1 MDLGGKKPGVLS
13 EEVKE
18 ALGMSD
24 DGPPPWLINMQRYGP
39 PPSYPN
45 LKIPG
50 LSAPIPP
57 GAAFGYHP
65 GGWGKPPVDEYGN
78 PIYGDVFGV
87 YGTKEHDDRTP
98 YDAVVDKTKRWA
110 RWRSSPSLRAN
121 TRRTRR
127 TRRTATA
134 RSSGTTTFARVSRP
148 CPACRR
154 AWRRPPR
161 RSTFASDRAS
171 ASETEP
177 ARELYQVLQTKDAGV
192 AGTDIMGSAHTYVVP
207 SERVGLVPGSKEE
220 QRAAAAAA
228 REGTDIALN
237 PEDLERGLD
246 EAGVAA
252 RYDAEVAARKAS
264 AAPED
269 FSDMVADQA
278 RRAKRKADQK
288 SKEKDA
294 KKFKF

>member
-1 MDLGGKKPGVLS
+1 
-13 EEVKE
+13 
-18 ALGMSD
+18 
-24 DGPPPWLINMQRYGP
+24 MQRYGP

-98 YDAVVDKTKRWA
+98 YDAVVDKTKRWGQMEELSESESEYEEDEEDEEDGDGTELGDDDVRA
-110 RWRSSPSLRAN
+110 GIASMSSLQTGVETPAAPLDLRKRSGP
-121 TRRTRR
+121 
-127 TRRTATA
+127 
-134 RSSGTTTFARVSRP
+134 
-148 CPACRR
+148 
-154 AWRRPPR
+154 
-161 RSTFASDRAS
+161 

>member
-1 MDLGGKKPGVLS
+1 
-13 EEVKE
+13 
-18 ALGMSD
+18 
-24 DGPPPWLINMQRYGP
+24 
-39 PPSYPN
+39 
-45 LKIPG
+45 
-50 LSAPIPP
+50 
-57 GAAFGYHP
+57 
-65 GGWGKPPVDEYGN
+65 
-78 PIYGDVFGV
+78 
-87 YGTKEHDDRTP
+87 
-98 YDAVVDKTKRWA
+98 
-110 RWRSSPSLRAN
+110 
-121 TRRTRR
+121 
-127 TRRTATA
+127 
-134 RSSGTTTFARVSRP
+134 
-148 CPACRR
+148 
-154 AWRRPPR
+154 
-161 RSTFASDRAS
+161 
-171 ASETEP
+171 
-177 ARELYQVLQTKDAGV
+177 
-192 AGTDIMGSAHTYVVP
+192 MGSAHTYVVP